1 MAHFFRIGPG
11 EMQRQCFRRGQHIS
25 MSGKTAAS
33 LQAATRK
40 SGAAQQQYPVASIS
54 RPAAQPRPGWVRPYP
69 PRVPLHALQ
78 RPQEGS
84 YDVVR
89 TISVAGRW
97 RWGGPPHRLR
107 RRRSPQEAVE
117 QGMRRRPIPEPRR
130 LHQSVKQ
137 ILPSVGHGRLS
148 NLTPIKVPVERSAET
163 NENNPGLPIR
173 F

>member
-25 MSGKTAAS
+25 MSGKLQLRYKPPPERAAPLNS
-33 LQAATRK
+33 NIQLHR
-40 SGAAQQQYPVASIS
+40 YP
-54 RPAAQPRPGWVRPYP
+54 AQPLNLGQGGYGRTHLGCHCMPFRGR
-69 PRVPLHALQ
+69 RRA
-78 RPQEGS
+78 RTTS
-84 YDVVR
+84 YAQSR
-89 TISVAGRW
+89 WLGRW